1 MTSIPLE
8 DAQARLGEII
18 AGLLPGE
25 EVEITK
31 DNEPIARLVC
41 ELPPLREPRKPG
53 SAIGKIFIISDDDE
67 HLRDF
72 AEYME

>member
-1 MTSIPLE
+1 MFSIPLE

-31 DNEPIARLVC
+31 DNHPVARIVG

-67 HLRDF
+67 HLKDF
-72 AEYME
+72 KVYME